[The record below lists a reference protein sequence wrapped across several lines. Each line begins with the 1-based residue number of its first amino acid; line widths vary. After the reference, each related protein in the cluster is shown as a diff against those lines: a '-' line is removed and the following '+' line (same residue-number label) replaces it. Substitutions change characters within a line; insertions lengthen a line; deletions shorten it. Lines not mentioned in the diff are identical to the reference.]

1 MFVRLNFVC
10 VNFVFVFYLSF
21 RNLIL
26 CHILNYVSIFN
37 FMSCYFPYLEL
48 FCAWMSSRVNRRLF
62 YLNYFCWLFRI
73 YFMSY
78 FISVHS

>member
-10 VNFVFVFYLSF
+10 LNFVSVFYLSF

-26 CHILNYVSIFN
+26 CYILNYVFFFN

-48 FCAWMSSRVNRRLF
+48 FRTWMSSRVNRRLF
-62 YLNYFCWLFRI
+62 I
-73 YFMSY
+73 
-78 FISVHS
+78 